1 MSVATVQ
8 TASSSPTSPSSSSV
22 THTFSMPSDSR
33 MRISSS
39 LITCPFARSF
49 FPPDRKTVQQR
60 ILPFELLTSTVFAL
74 MSPHWQFGPEFI
86 YPSLRRVRLYKDK
99 VRQQADI
106 LGVLFVYLWTGWV
119 SPCGHWLIV
128 RIDLV
133 S

>member
-49 FPPDRKTVQQR
+49 FPPDRNTVQQR
-60 ILPFELLTSTVFAL
+60 ILPFELLTSTVCAL
-74 MSPHWQFGPEFI
+74 MGAPQAKWIRIFDTRHLDESDYTDSECGPELIF
-86 YPSLRRVRLYKDK
+86 S
-99 VRQQADI
+99 
-106 LGVLFVYLWTGWV
+106 VYLSVNLGAGIV
-119 SPCGHWLIV
+119 SLWWYEHA
-128 RIDLV
+128 
-133 S
+133 